1 MIILPIQFL
10 ARAASFFHTIAFP
23 FAMMRSNRMARF
35 HSAWEK
41 IRICVSARAFI
52 SNSRIQM
59 IPKRT
64 RSVSILV
71 EEGCN
76 LRLIKRCLRGREELE
91 SLIASLFEA
100 FHDPSIR
107 PPIYEINTSS
117 FVSLSSLQTP
127 FLKCKSH
134 RETCCKIVGGMFV
147 ARSILYILSEPILRY
162 FPFPQMQITRPLVR
176 ARSSSYRDEYS
187 RRALFNA

>member
-76 LRLIKRCLRGREELE
+76 LRLIKRKGGAG
-91 SLIASLFEA
+91 IA
-100 FHDPSIR
+100 D
-107 PPIYEINTSS
+107 
-117 FVSLSSLQTP
+117 
-127 FLKCKSH
+127 C
-134 RETCCKIVGGMFV
+134 
-147 ARSILYILSEPILRY
+147 
-162 FPFPQMQITRPLVR
+162 FPFRGFPRPLYTTPNLRNQHLLFRFAFFPPNTFSQMQI
-176 ARSSSYRDEYS
+176 SSRN
-187 RRALFNA
+187 LL

>member
-10 ARAASFFHTIAFP
+10 ARAVSFFHTIAFP

-100 FHDPSIR
+100 FHDPSVR

-117 FVSLSSLQTP
+117 FVSLS
-127 FLKCKSH
+127 
-134 RETCCKIVGGMFV
+134 CCKIVGEMFV
-147 ARSILYILSEPILRY
+147 ARSILHPSL
-162 FPFPQMQITRPLVR
+162 FPFPTN
-176 ARSSSYRDEYS
+176 ANYS
-187 RRALFNA
+187 TSRTCTLFVLSR

>member
-23 FAMMRSNRMARF
+23 FAMMRSNRK
-35 HSAWEK
+35 AWHGF
-41 IRICVSARAFI
+41 IPRGRRYVSARAFI

>member
-100 FHDPSIR
+100 FHDPSVR
-107 PPIYEINTSS
+107 PPIYEINKSPLS
-117 FVSLSSLQTP
+117 FR
-127 FLKCKSH
+127 FLPSKHLFSNANLIAKLAVKLLGKCS
-134 RETCCKIVGGMFV
+134 
-147 ARSILYILSEPILRY
+147 
-162 FPFPQMQITRPLVR
+162 
-176 ARSSSYRDEYS
+176 
-187 RRALFNA
+187 